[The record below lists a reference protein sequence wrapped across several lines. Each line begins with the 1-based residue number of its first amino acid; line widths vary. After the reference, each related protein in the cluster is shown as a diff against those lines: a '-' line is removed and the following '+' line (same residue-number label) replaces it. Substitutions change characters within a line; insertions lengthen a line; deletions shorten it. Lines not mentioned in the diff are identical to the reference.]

1 MLAPALA
8 RFLGL
13 GPTLEIDCPRDPTG
27 GDWQKQRVTRQQRK
41 EKYLFRVAVK
51 QRSGQNFRGPAAR
64 QESRRRRFHGAQ
76 EIQKAAEGF
85 RLHEP
90 LRLGEAKQKIHDDE
104 GEQADEKKNVTNSFG
119 RKKKNQ
125 EMGDQDSNGRRNDQK
140 ERQDNGEPQKKTR
153 AAGKNGAVGSEYRRA
168 KEQHHPGG
176 VQRGADQARVEK
188 RVWRNRRGVN
198 QVQISGETEN

>member
-76 EIQKAAEGF
+76 EIQKAAEGYAF
-85 RLHEP
+85 VGFP
-90 LRLGEAKQKIHDDE
+90 A
-104 GEQADEKKNVTNSFG
+104 EQPVRGKPTKAFPWRSRNS
-119 RKKKNQ
+119 K
-125 EMGDQDSNGRRNDQK
+125 SCRRI
-140 ERQDNGEPQKKTR
+140 PVAR
-153 AAGKNGAVGSEYRRA
+153 AAPVGRSETKN
-168 KEQHHPGG
+168 
-176 VQRGADQARVEK
+176 
-188 RVWRNRRGVN
+188 
-198 QVQISGETEN
+198 T